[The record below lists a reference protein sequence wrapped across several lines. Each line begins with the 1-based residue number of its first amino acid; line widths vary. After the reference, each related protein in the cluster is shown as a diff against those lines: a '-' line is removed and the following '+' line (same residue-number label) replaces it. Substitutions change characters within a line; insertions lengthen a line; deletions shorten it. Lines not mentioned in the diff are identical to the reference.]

1 MADPPVLLSM
11 FFGAP
16 LATGLL
22 RASLI
27 EAGAAGAG
35 EALAQLAI
43 QSSRRQF
50 GEELDIGEAAM
61 AVGIAAGGAGVLAP
75 VVRGGA
81 AGGPRPAQTGQTDRG
96 PGLAR

>member
-35 EALAQLAI
+35 EALAQVAI

-50 GEELDIGEAAM
+50 GEDFDIGEAAM

-81 AGGPRPAQTGQTDRG
+81 AGGPRPAQAGQTDQG